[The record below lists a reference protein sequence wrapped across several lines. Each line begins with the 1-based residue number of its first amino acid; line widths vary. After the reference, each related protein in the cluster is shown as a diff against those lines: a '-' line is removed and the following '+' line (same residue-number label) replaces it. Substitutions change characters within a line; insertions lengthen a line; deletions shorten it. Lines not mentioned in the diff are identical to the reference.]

1 MLRIAIASLRCLCRS
16 MTGLAVLTV
25 VTIGPVYAEEAS
37 LACRLLQVAEL
48 EAALGGKASKTPSGS
63 AQSIPGMMALDQCSV
78 VIVAPGKT
86 GHHPVRISVVTNLPM
101 DGAEAIRNRN
111 TGTAREPQWKVSGA
125 RLEQATVGGVMCI
138 LAGRPDVASH
148 TTCSI
153 PRGKGYVEVDVISS
167 VESMASIETVRA
179 LVQKASTRL

>member
-1 MLRIAIASLRCLCRS
+1 MFRIAIASLRCLRRS

-25 VTIGPVYAEEAS
+25 ATIGPVDAQQAS
-37 LACRLLQVAEL
+37 SACRLLQVAEL
-48 EAALGGKASKTPSGS
+48 EAALGGKASTEPSGS
-63 AQSIPGMMALDQCSV
+63 AQSIPGMALDECSV

-101 DGAEAIRNRN
+101 DGGEAIRIRN
-111 TGTAREPQWKVSGA
+111 AGTARESQWKVSGA

-179 LVQKASTRL
+179 LVQKASTRS